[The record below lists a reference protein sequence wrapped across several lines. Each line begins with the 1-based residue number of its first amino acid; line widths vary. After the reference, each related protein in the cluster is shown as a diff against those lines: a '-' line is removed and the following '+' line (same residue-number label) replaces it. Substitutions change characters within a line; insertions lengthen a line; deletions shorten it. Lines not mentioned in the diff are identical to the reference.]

1 LKTIHK
7 DEPLFKLGRKR
18 EKTNT
23 DEIVEKERFAL
34 ANEAFTVLY
43 LVFIAIFTIAV
54 LLELKSEYQ
63 IDLFPG
69 VNTPFDDAY
78 FGLKER
84 ITGQPNAPGAAP
96 SPPGP

>member
-1 LKTIHK
+1 MKTIHK
-7 DEPLFKLGRKR
+7 DEPLFRIGKKR
-18 EKTNT
+18 EKTTT
-23 DEIVEKERFAL
+23 DEIVEKERFTL

-43 LVFIAIFTIAV
+43 LLFIAIFTIAV

-78 FGLKER
+78 FGIKER
-84 ITGQPNAPGAAP
+84 VTGEPAQPGQAPM
-96 SPPGP
+96 PGNP

>member
-1 LKTIHK
+1 MKTISK
-7 DEPLFKLGRKR
+7 DEPLFKIGKKR
-18 EKTNT
+18 GKTNT

-43 LVFIAIFTIAV
+43 VLFIAIFTIAV

-78 FGLKER
+78 FGIKDR
-84 ITGQPNAPGAAP
+84 ISGQAPAP
-96 SPPGP
+96 ENP

>member
-1 LKTIHK
+1 MKTLGK
-7 DEPLFKLGRKR
+7 DEPLFKIGKKR
-18 EKTNT
+18 EKTTT

-43 LVFIAIFTIAV
+43 LLFIAIFTIAV
-54 LLELKSEYQ
+54 LLELKSEYN

-78 FGLKER
+78 FGIKER
-84 ITGQPNAPGAAP
+84 VTGNPNAPSHP
-96 SPPGP
+96 